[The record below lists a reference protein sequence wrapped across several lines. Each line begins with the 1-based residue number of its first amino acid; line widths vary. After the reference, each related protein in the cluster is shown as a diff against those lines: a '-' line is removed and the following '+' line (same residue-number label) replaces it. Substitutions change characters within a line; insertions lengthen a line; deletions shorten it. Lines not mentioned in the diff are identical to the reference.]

1 MKKFL
6 TTVACAVT
14 MLAVLPACAKKAAK
28 QEPVKVEQT
37 EAAEPVHKEVS
48 NDKENY
54 TV

>member
-1 MKKFL
+1 MKKFTSL
-6 TTVACAVT
+6 FAITA
-14 MLAVLPACAKKAAK
+14 LALVFPACAKKAAK

-37 EAAEPVHKEVS
+37 ETAEPVHKEIS